1 MEVLLRPLFSI
12 PSRTLTP
19 PPPSPPHQ
27 SSHSQNS
34 PFLPPLIPTLSKT
47 LLSSSSRFL
56 SPAPVRQAAQESQSS
71 ADVNADTRE
80 WFMQGKSNNHRLGS
94 SPSQGWVRGVRH
106 CQKLGFPTVATR
118 NLFGSPP
125 SHACSTAVPLF
136 IFISSS
142 IRLIHHTLAYLR
154 FYN

>member
-12 PSRTLTP
+12 PSRTVTP

-71 ADVNADTRE
+71 AEVNADRRE
-80 WFMQGKSNNHRLGS
+80 WFMQG
-94 SPSQGWVRGVRH
+94 
-106 CQKLGFPTVATR
+106 T
-118 NLFGSPP
+118 
-125 SHACSTAVPLF
+125 
-136 IFISSS
+136 
-142 IRLIHHTLAYLR
+142 LIVI
-154 FYN
+154 

>member
-47 LLSSSSRFL
+47 LLSSSLVSSRL
-56 SPAPVRQAAQESQSS
+56 PLLDKQ
-71 ADVNADTRE
+71 
-80 WFMQGKSNNHRLGS
+80 HR
-94 SPSQGWVRGVRH
+94 RANR
-106 CQKLGFPTVATR
+106 AR
-118 NLFGSPP
+118 
-125 SHACSTAVPLF
+125 
-136 IFISSS
+136 
-142 IRLIHHTLAYLR
+142 R
-154 FYN
+154 